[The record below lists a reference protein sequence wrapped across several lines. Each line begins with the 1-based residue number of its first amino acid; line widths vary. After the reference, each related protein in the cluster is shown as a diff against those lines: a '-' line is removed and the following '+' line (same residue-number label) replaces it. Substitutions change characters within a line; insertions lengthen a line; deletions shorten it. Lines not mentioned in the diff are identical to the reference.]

1 MTLYTHLPLEDVMA
15 EKNDTEV
22 KYKDT
27 PSGMVMLQKNEE
39 GAWIVQRLVSP
50 DPNDYLNDAYQPGSR
65 WKTEE

>member
-1 MTLYTHLPLEDVMA
+1 MTLYTHLPIEDVMA

-27 PSGMVMLQKNEE
+27 PSGTVMIQKNED

-50 DPNDYLNDAYQPGSR
+50 DPNDYLNDSYQPGTR
-65 WKTEE
+65 WNSEE